1 MLCLSLCLSPIP
13 VLMLISFWPFVWLCG
28 SLLFFTFVSV
38 CCLLLGDCWCISYK
52 KESLTLLSYLYFIFF
67 YIFSLLLSLPFLKK
81 FLLEWPFFLF
91 FSLFRKLF
99 KNYTCAYTV
108 LIKPTPIPFTSV
120 SPPSCQSPINHYC
133 LQISCVPPTTE
144 SLQCCQYVHG
154 CRTIWWISN
163 WNTGKSFRSHILEEI
178 SPFPRSHQLP
188 IVSQLRAGLCNFFS
202 FHAEILTAW
211 FYADLVHVVTVT
223 LSSYVYLSCSHPLT
237 MALAVFCL
245 FSHDS
250 WVLGGGPW

>member
-1 MLCLSLCLSPIP
+1 MFIP
-13 VLMLISFWPFVWLCG
+13 NPSFDVDIILAFCVVMWILVVLHFCFGLLPFVG
-28 SLLFFTFVSV
+28 RLLMY
-38 CCLLLGDCWCISYK
+38 IIQKRKSYFAF
-52 KESLTLLSYLYFIFF
+52 LPILFFF
-67 YIFSLLLSLPFLKK
+67 YIFSLLLSSPFLKK

-154 CRTIWWISN
+154 CKTIWWISN
-163 WNTGKSFRSHILEEI
+163 CKSFRSHVLEEI
-178 SPFPRSHQLP
+178 SPFLQR
-188 IVSQLRAGLCNFFS
+188 
-202 FHAEILTAW
+202 
-211 FYADLVHVVTVT
+211 
-223 LSSYVYLSCSHPLT
+223 
-237 MALAVFCL
+237 
-245 FSHDS
+245 
-250 WVLGGGPW
+250 